1 MTLRHFRPEFL
12 ADPAGCSAYPPA
24 SPCPQSKLVH
34 PNVTVITGPARSG
47 KTSEL
52 LDRYATGLAAAPM
65 GGIGRQL
72 WLSPT
77 SRVAASVRDALGGM
91 TARLPRARCRDVRRF
106 GKKNPARRR
115 REDPIIAA
123 VAQRE
128 LLRRI
133 IATAR

>member
-1 MTLRHFRPEFL
+1 M
-12 ADPAGCSAYPPA
+12 
-24 SPCPQSKLVH
+24 KLVK
-34 PNVTVITGPARSG
+34 PNVSLITGPARSG

-91 TARLPRARCRDVRRF
+91 AHGCLEPGVATFDDLA
-106 GKKNPARRR
+106 KKILLADGVKTR
-115 REDPIIAA
+115 IIAA

-133 IATAR
+133 IATAAKNGHV